1 MKICNFNHAMIGNKN
16 GFTLVELMVVVAIFT
31 GIVLSI
37 FGILS
42 SGRRAWLTSEAQ
54 IDVHSFARQTM
65 NTITTELSESAPGKL
80 TIINFSAD
88 EDRIIF
94 QTPALFSGG
103 TLTWSNQIQYSLGGI
118 NGQQFVRTDL
128 TTGQT
133 EIKGNYITA
142 LRFSQPDIDRIEIV
156 LLLSTQSV
164 IGDTVEMELDSQVSL
179 RNR

>member
-1 MKICNFNHAMIGNKN
+1 MKMYNISFHKARREI
-16 GFTLVELMVVVAIFT
+16 GFTLVELMVVVVIFT

-54 IDVHSFARQTM
+54 IDVHSFSRQIM
-65 NTITTELSESAPGKL
+65 HLITKELSESAPGKV
-80 TIINFSAD
+80 TIINFSAN

-94 QTPALFSGG
+94 QTPESFAAGVV
-103 TLTWSNQIQYSLGGI
+103 TWSDQIQYSLGGL

-128 TTGQT
+128 VTGETQVRGNDITT
-133 EIKGNYITA
+133 
-142 LRFSQPDIDRIEIV
+142 LRFSQPSIDRIEIG
-156 LLLSTQSV
+156 LTLKAKSLT
-164 IGDTVEMELDSQVSL
+164 GDNVQMQLDSQVSL

>member
-1 MKICNFNHAMIGNKN
+1 MKECNFNCLTISKRT

-31 GIVLSI
+31 GIVLGI

-54 IDVHSFARQTM
+54 IDVHSFARQIM
-65 NTITTELSESAPGKL
+65 NTITTELSESAPGKV
-80 TIINFSAD
+80 TIINFSTD
-88 EDRIIF
+88 EDSIIF
-94 QTPALFSGG
+94 QTPASFSGG
-103 TLTWSNQIQYSLGGI
+103 VVTWSDQIQYSLGGI
-118 NGQQFVRTDL
+118 NGQQFVRTNL

-133 EIKGNYITA
+133 ETKGNYITA
-142 LRFSQPDIDRIEIV
+142 LRFNQPDIDRIEIV

-164 IGDTVEMELDSQVSL
+164 IGDTVNMELDSQVSL